1 MYTPRGSLIPREVET
16 PKELQLRVTPVE
28 LKFQDTMAGKV
39 YRQSITVR
47 NLGRSNQKIRFLEPV
62 KPQFKLVFPSVDK
75 EIASGLQMTAMVEYH
90 PNKNE
95 DISDQLLIAV
105 GNKAVEVPLIGL
117 IPACKL
123 EIKPDVDFGTL
134 VANSKVYSKEVK
146 IINRGKAPGKFTTLY
161 QGQLPIV
168 IFPTNGIV
176 EPKSSKIIKVEFCAD
191 QPSLVNEVAKVSLQG
206 RPDIFLNIRVRV
218 VEQILELLNL
228 TGNQKVECIHFGS
241 AFFGTSKI
249 EHALLYNNSPEII
262 NWVAII
268 QNDSVGEELGTNI
281 QQRTDVAINNLAF
294 IRQIKNMDITTFI
307 SCVPNEGRLSP
318 YQKTKITFCFSPKII
333 TEGKKDYDPSHRQ
346 DYAVFLRFDTVGSK
360 DGFLRD
366 DNSKTI
372 KNEQLQKLEL
382 ALTGSGLP
390 VLMQFNSGSFL
401 TFPTCSFGE
410 CSKISFIME
419 NRSKSLPVMYHFR
432 KTANFRVRPE
442 RGSVDEGCMQ
452 KVTCSFMPH
461 QIGVFTVKQFID
473 FIGPVADKNF
483 QSLLLRPFYHIHLVF
498 KGACK
503 ISNKKVVFQI
513 NPGISPIA
521 TNPTGQF
528 VVKDLTTYKECAPVA
543 MLQSALTTIHNHQS
557 SKGSVQDALIAFPN
571 DRTASIRPGDQE
583 KHFRTIFTKVPRHNY
598 VDTEFTYTDSEV
610 LEKKAHEDYY
620 KNYIDSLRNARLK
633 KKAEVEDVYAYDD
646 LDIGLCPASGMKS
659 PALLQSDLEVVV
671 PPLIQCEVKP
681 YQPLCTRNMESKEAK
696 ALGRK
701 VLKALKSHPTTLS
714 EKRDC
719 KLILTPKQIHQV
731 IVGPSV
737 LNFGDICVNSIN
749 THRLHVVN
757 MLPKYILIHLDANLK
772 ELQKTKQFSY
782 VIPPSSSTHISITF
796 QSPTAGKFWKSF
808 TFRVNN
814 IPGGHLLVRAIVMPV
829 RLELSSDEVVL
840 KPHGFLLKTCF
851 RETVTLHNRQN
862 YRVHFEWIPVCT
874 EEGVSFSIRPSKG
887 IVEPFSSLECEVTW
901 LPGFSAPDR
910 GEFTLQVDE
919 GNTMTLKCVA
929 HRGNTK
935 VLFLEPRILFNNS
948 PQGLT
953 TWKKVILHNVGQN
966 HAYFKVC
973 SKSLMSIINI
983 VPSEGIIP
991 FGGLTVVT
999 ITCTPTMAEKFDTI
1013 AKVAIR
1019 HATDIELRIGGTA
1032 EVASIEIK
1040 PDTFIFGGTFLGGT
1054 QIIPFFVKNK
1064 GITRAR
1070 VEFNLEGHLYFSVV
1084 FKHKTGKHKDP
1095 AFPDRYYLELEAK
1108 TSMECGIAFAPKE
1121 VTTYE
1126 FDFDIHINFFE
1137 SSKIYTQC
1145 HLSKSPV
1152 PRVPLIRPCH
1162 VQATVLQAPV
1172 KLSRTQFIF
1181 DIPPYAVRYKKRVSK
1196 TQHII
1201 LHNFSKRKVE
1211 WCFDITNAEKLFKDG
1226 IFEFNLLNGIL
1237 LPNEEYKVYL
1247 RFCPTHAVKYTA
1259 YVPVRLN
1266 KSPVCYQML
1275 HLIGELKLPKLSFDR
1290 AFMFF
1295 TPVPLDVAS
1304 VMDVNILPQSYYRE
1318 SSIKVVIPP
1327 ASLLGIDEE
1336 IHPLTVSYPKGTVI
1350 EASLDGINTELICR
1364 FSFKSS
1370 KPLTIVTTVLF
1381 CDDRNCRFSLPVIAT
1396 AENCILTTYPYLAFH
1411 IDEENITVR
1420 NEKDPSPVKTK
1431 KHVSL
1436 PSEKDGLSSP
1446 APSKCEDAES
1456 ANRFFIGIEATPG
1469 KVNLAKSEKPKKKG
1483 DKSMGKEEENKKFCP
1498 DPGTK
1503 AYDFIQKVVN
1513 AAETWFSLFGWPE
1526 GPHSLSVPE
1535 SIRRDVSKM
1544 QAFGSISLD
1553 QKHAKANNFL
1563 RYTKTI
1569 YDVIRHLSG
1578 KMPNGVNSSQSL
1590 PVDYIEKLIQLH
1602 LQHSSLLDFL
1612 RDRGAYVSYIQPEY
1626 LFEPEDYKKW
1636 VEMREKRYVII
1647 NMTEFEAWSQRA
1659 WTDVLLQ
1666 IYKVLIL
1673 SHIVP
1678 HSIDDLPPIN
1688 MRKSPK
1694 VNPCFVESNVYSDSE
1709 RILLSWLNTNYENA
1723 RHIVWKNCKKGIPSE
1738 RWVLNFDKHLS
1749 DGLVFATVLGA
1760 YCPFL
1765 IEPYFKNMY
1774 TQPKGSEQCFH
1785 NCAVVVDSLR
1795 EIGFNIGIQA
1805 SDICDYNPILMLM
1818 LCVYMY
1824 ERLPTYLPK
1833 MLVTFQCT
1841 LHDTVKRKVLVKN
1854 SSSKKL
1860 VYNATIIGRD
1870 AADFTIST
1878 TDNIVTV
1885 PPKDEIQITVKF
1897 NSRFLH
1903 PAKASLILISTPNM
1917 AVGGTTM
1924 IFALKGEVRKFNP
1937 MKIIR
1942 CKSPCYTWK
1951 EITVNVKNP
1960 FHTAGDFN
1968 AILVESST
1976 FICFTSQL
1984 NASGHSYTN
1993 DSGNSSEQDTAP
2005 KTLKTSIRS
2014 SFIREFFCPSP
2025 TVHLGAGPKGT
2036 SSLELSFVPFDMQ
2049 IRYCVIILSNKM
2061 IGELVYVVEGKGMAP
2076 LPSRLPAMT
2085 SLNLYDYTCSPEGRL
2100 DEDNPVLYL
2109 KCKPCHTLDVDLI
2122 LPLTNEAKEKA
2133 LAFAARQQMSD
2144 VEYQRRLITGTLESS
2159 SIRVAI
2165 AILGLT
2171 RVETCMLFNISKLK
2185 QPKFVLYATEVSLP
2199 GYFYVPKEIHIPQYP
2214 ERQAK
2219 GLKPV
2224 IKKVPEGS
2232 FPVALKFAPL
2242 CPGRYPC
2249 KILLTSRYD
2258 VRVYYIEGVV
2268 SDECPETRF
2277 DFETPAFEALTQNI
2291 PIMNRTMN
2299 DWRCHVII
2307 EGECFYGPPD
2317 FSVKSGETAQYP
2329 LTFKPHLECEVMGK
2343 LTVQNKI
2350 DGMEHVFAM
2359 KGIGRRPVAL
2369 ECIIAHCQV
2378 GIPED
2383 RIIMVPNHTKNI
2395 VTFKVSS
2402 NVPIVWGQQSITIE
2416 PGSVI
2421 PYVLHISS
2429 WKRGVFKGKLSFSIK
2444 KSCQDDDCERDS
2456 DEDQYQHDIQDQDG
2470 VSFFQKLSEKSIKLD
2485 KAGLDDDGGTVQV
2498 WYNLEIHIYPGEP
2511 VNIIEMKCVAMETTC
2526 FEIPLRNAKETTL
2539 QIEVLLSDPTLS
2551 GIKKFVL
2558 NPEECIDYTVCY
2570 TPAATGCK
2578 EESIIFQP
2586 DKVLEFWYVLKFT
2599 VEFPDPIKL
2608 PEMQCDLGKFII
2620 QNFPLVN
2627 PTHETLELQ
2636 VRNSNPDNFLLDS
2649 HKLPLII
2656 LPRSTERIRVRFCPS
2671 SLGRA
2676 SHQATLTFY
2685 CAQFEEWKFLLSGI
2699 GLFPQPLEIERI
2711 TTYLQQL
2718 ASLAITFK
2726 NPTDEHVLIDV
2737 ILTNREMPKN
2747 LTLGIQCDSFLI
2759 ETTAFKL
2766 SLDYSHGIELPPR
2779 GIIPI
2784 PVCFVPKVMKL
2795 KKTMAVVQMRKAN
2808 GKNWPIDNFD
2818 ELSPDMKRMMG
2829 IHRGEI
2835 QTIRWIYPILGLP
2848 QAKHDEFPP
2857 AVIKCQSRK
2866 RIEKELQVTITGDF
2880 IGDHPILNVSD
2891 FVVIPKKRSY
2901 ASYEDIDGIPIKREF
2916 EYEIIYESEEVRT
2929 ELQPSVAIFL
2939 MKKSYNIKTQV
2950 ITLDFN
2956 LIFSPKKPMK
2966 SQIILKIECITD
2978 GIWNFPVTLIATEP
2992 EVDDVINIEGKG
3004 LFKEAVTEFWLSG
3017 RKRYSDDFVAYFLP
3031 DSDPEFFVKPES
3043 GEIPPFDSDGIT
3055 LIVGF
3060 KPHMYGRKYKAR
3072 LVIQTADMYYL
3083 YAVNGLPQSTKS
3095 PKNVKAKID
3104 ATNKKFDD
3112 RPVTQHR
3119 FIQEN
3124 NNMVRTGVSSTIKGA
3139 SWMLNDK

>member
-1 MYTPRGSLIPREVET
+1 MNKSRGFLIPREVET
-16 PKELQLRVTPVE
+16 PKELQLRVTPME
-28 LKFQDTMAGKV
+28 LKFKDTMVGKV
-39 YRQSITVR
+39 YRQSITVH
-47 NLGRSNQKIRFLEPV
+47 NVGRSNQKIRFLEPV

-75 EIASGLQMTAMVEYH
+75 EIASGLQMTAVVEYH

-95 DISDQLLIAV
+95 NISDQLLIAV
-105 GNKAVEVPLIGL
+105 GNKAIEIPLIGL
-117 IPACKL
+117 IPVCQL

-146 IINRGKAPGKFTTLY
+146 IINRGKAAGKFAALY
-161 QGQLPIV
+161 QGQFPIV

-176 EPKSSKIIKVEFCAD
+176 EPMSSKIIKVDFCAD

-206 RPDIFLNIRVRV
+206 HPDIFLNIRVRV

-228 TGNQKVECIHFGS
+228 SGNQKVECIHFGS

-249 EHALLYNNSPEII
+249 EHALLYNNSPEPI

-268 QNDSVGEELGTNI
+268 QNDSVGEELGTNT

-307 SCVPNEGRLSP
+307 SCVPNEGRLLP

-346 DYAVFLRFDTVGSK
+346 DYAVFLRFESVGSK

-366 DNSKTI
+366 NDSKTI

-390 VLMQFNSGSFL
+390 VLVQFNSGNFL

-410 CSKISFIME
+410 CSKISFNME
-419 NRSKSLPVMYHFR
+419 NRSKSLPVMYRFR
-432 KTANFRVRPE
+432 KTAHFRIRPE

-452 KVTCSFMPH
+452 KVTSSFIPH
-461 QIGVFTVKQFID
+461 QIGVFKVKQFID
-473 FIGPVADKNF
+473 FIGPVADKNY
-483 QSLLLRPFYHIHLVF
+483 QSLSLRPFYNIHLVF

-528 VVKDLTTYKECAPVA
+528 LVKDLTTYKESAPVA

-557 SKGSVQDALIAFPN
+557 SKEAAEGVLVAFPN
-571 DRTASIRPGDQE
+571 DRTASIRPGDPE
-583 KHFRTIFTKVPRHNY
+583 KHFRTIFTKIPRHNY
-598 VDTEFTYTDSEV
+598 VDTEFAYTDSEI
-610 LEKKAHEDYY
+610 LHKKAHDDYY
-620 KNYIDSLRNARLK
+620 RKYIDSLRNARLK
-633 KKAEVEDVYAYDD
+633 KQAGKSKEDVYAYDSV
-646 LDIGLCPASGMKS
+646 DIGIYPTSGMKS
-659 PALLQSDLEVVV
+659 PKLLQSNLEVMV
-671 PPLIQCEVKP
+671 PRLIQCNVKP
-681 YQPLCTRNMESKEAK
+681 YQLLCTRNIESKEAM

-701 VLKALKSHPTTLS
+701 VLKALKSFPSTFS

-731 IVGPSV
+731 IIGPSV

-749 THRLHVVN
+749 THQLHVVN
-757 MLPKYILIHLDANLK
+757 MLPKYILIHLDVNLK

-782 VIPPSSSTHISITF
+782 VIPPSSNTHISVTF

-829 RLELSSDEVVL
+829 RLELSSNEVVL

-862 YRVHFEWIPVCT
+862 YVVHFEWIPVST
-874 EEGVSFSIRPSKG
+874 EEGESFFIRPSKG

-901 LPGFSAPDR
+901 LPGFSSPDR

-935 VLFLEPRILFNNS
+935 VLFLEPRILFNNI

-953 TWKKVILHNVGQN
+953 TLKKVILHNVGQN
-966 HAYFKVC
+966 HAYFK
-973 SKSLMSIINI
+973 I
-983 VPSEGIIP
+983 
-991 FGGLTVVT
+991 
-999 ITCTPTMAEKFDTI
+999 
-1013 AKVAIR
+1013 AIR
-1019 HATDIELRIGGTA
+1019 HATDIDLRIGGTA
-1032 EVASIEIK
+1032 EVASVEIK

-1054 QIIPFFVKNK
+1054 QIIPFFVKNE
-1064 GITRAR
+1064 GTTRAR
-1070 VEFNLEGHLYFSVV
+1070 VEFNLEGHLYFSMV

-1095 AFPDRYYLELEAK
+1095 AFPDRYYLELEPK
-1108 TSMECGIAFAPKE
+1108 TSMGCGIAFAPKE

-1126 FDFDIHINFFE
+1126 FDFDVRVNFFE
-1137 SSKIYTQC
+1137 SSKLYTQY

-1172 KLSRTQFIF
+1172 KLSKTQFIF

-1196 TQHII
+1196 TQYII

-1211 WCFDITNAEKLFKDG
+1211 WCFDISNAEKLFKDG
-1226 IFEFNLLNGIL
+1226 IFEFNLVNGIL
-1237 LPNEEYKVYL
+1237 QPNEEYKVYL
-1247 RFCPTHAVKYTA
+1247 RFCPTHPVKYTA

-1266 KSPVCYQML
+1266 NSPVCYQML
-1275 HLIGELKLPKLSFDR
+1275 HLTGELKLPKISLDR
-1290 AFMFF
+1290 AFMYF
-1295 TPVPLDVAS
+1295 TPVPLNVAS

-1318 SSIKVVIPP
+1318 SSIKVVIPS
-1327 ASLLGIDEE
+1327 ASLLGIDGDTD
-1336 IHPLTVSYPKGTVI
+1336 PLTVSFPKGTVI
-1350 EASLDGINTELICR
+1350 EASLDGVNTELICR
-1364 FSFKSS
+1364 FSFISS

-1381 CDDRNCRFSLPVIAT
+1381 CDDRNCRLSLPVIAT

-1411 IDEENITVR
+1411 LDEENITVR
-1420 NEKDPSPVKTK
+1420 N
-1431 KHVSL
+1431 
-1436 PSEKDGLSSP
+1436 
-1446 APSKCEDAES
+1446 
-1456 ANRFFIGIEATPG
+1456 GIEATPE
-1469 KVNLAKSEKPKKKG
+1469 KTSLSKSEKPKRKG
-1483 DKSMGKEEENKKFCP
+1483 TKLMEKEEENKKFCP

-1513 AAETWFSLFGWPE
+1513 AVETWFSLFGWPD

-1544 QAFGSISLD
+1544 QAVGSISLD

-1578 KMPNGVNSSQSL
+1578 IMPDGVNSSQSL
-1590 PVDYIEKLIQLH
+1590 PVDYIEKLVQLH

-1612 RDRGAYVSYIQPEY
+1612 RDRGAYVTYIQPEF

-1636 VEMREKRYVII
+1636 VEMREKPECSSLPKEKQHII
-1647 NMTEFEAWSQRA
+1647 LDMTEFEAWSQRA

-1673 SHIVP
+1673 SQIGP
-1678 HSIDDLPPIN
+1678 HSIDDLPFIY
-1688 MRKSPK
+1688 MKKSLK

-1709 RILLSWLNTNYENA
+1709 RILLSWLNTNYENG
-1723 RHIVWKNCKKGIPSE
+1723 RHFVWKHCKKGIPSE

-1774 TQPKGSEQCFH
+1774 TQPKGSEQYFH
-1785 NCAVVVDSLR
+1785 NCVLVVNSFR

-1870 AADFTIST
+1870 AADFSISA
-1878 TDNIVTV
+1878 TDNIVIV

-1903 PAKASLILISTPNM
+1903 PAKASLILISIPNM

-1937 MKIIR
+1937 IKIIK

-1976 FICFTSQL
+1976 FICLTSQL
-1984 NASGHSYTN
+1984 NATGQSVHFKPQGDSEN
-1993 DSGNSSEQDTAP
+1993 DSEQDAVP

-2036 SSLELSFVPFDMQ
+2036 TSLELSFVPFDMQ
-2049 IRYCVIILSNKM
+2049 IRYCIIILSNKK
-2061 IGELVYVVEGKGMAP
+2061 IGELVYVVEGNGMAP
-2076 LPSRLPAMT
+2076 LPSKMPAMT
-2085 SLNLYDYTCSPEGRL
+2085 SLNVYDYTCSPEEL
-2100 DEDNPVLYL
+2100 DLDNPVLYL
-2109 KCKPCHTLDVDLI
+2109 KCKPCHTLDIDLI

-2144 VEYQRRLITGTLESS
+2144 IEYQRRSITGTLESS

-2185 QPKFVLYATEVSLP
+2185 QPKSILYATEVSLP
-2199 GYFYVPKEIHIPQYP
+2199 GYFYVPKDIHIPQYP
-2214 ERQAK
+2214 ERQAN
-2219 GLKPV
+2219 GLKE
-2224 IKKVPEGS
+2224 VPEGS
-2232 FPVALKFAPL
+2232 FLVALKFAPL

-2277 DFETPAFEALTQNI
+2277 DFETPAFQALTQNI
-2291 PIMNRTMN
+2291 PIINRTMN
-2299 DWRCHVII
+2299 DWKCQVKV
-2307 EGECFYGPPD
+2307 EGECFYGPFD

-2329 LTFKPHLECEVMGK
+2329 LTFKPHLECEVTGK
-2343 LTVQNKI
+2343 LTLHNKI

-2359 KGIGRRPVAL
+2359 KGIGKKPVAL
-2369 ECIIAHCQV
+2369 ESIIAHCQV

-2395 VTFKVSS
+2395 VTFKASS
-2402 NVPIVWGQQSITIE
+2402 NIPIVWGQQSITIR
-2416 PGSVI
+2416 PGNVI

-2429 WKRGVFKGKLSFSIK
+2429 WKRGVFK
-2444 KSCQDDDCERDS
+2444 DADA
-2456 DEDQYQHDIQDQDG
+2456 DG
-2470 VSFFQKLSEKSIKLD
+2470 S
-2485 KAGLDDDGGTVQV
+2485 TVLV
-2498 WYNLEIHIYPGEP
+2498 WYNLEIYISPGEP

-2526 FEIPLRNAKETTL
+2526 FEIPLRNAKDTTL
-2539 QIEVLLSDPTLS
+2539 QIEVILSNPTLS

-2558 NPEECIDYTVCY
+2558 NPEECIDYTLCY

-2599 VEFPDPIKL
+2599 VEVPDPIKL
-2608 PEMQCDLGKFII
+2608 PEMQCDLGKFSI

-2627 PTHETLELQ
+2627 PTHEAIELQ
-2636 VRNSNPDNFLLDS
+2636 VKNTNPDNFVMDS
-2649 HKLPLII
+2649 HKLPLI
-2656 LPRSTERIRVRFCPS
+2656 LPPCSTERIRVRFCPS
-2671 SLGRA
+2671 ALGRA
-2676 SHQATLTFY
+2676 GHQAVLTFY
-2685 CAQFEEWKFLLSGI
+2685 CAQFEEWKFFLSGI
-2699 GLFPQPLEIERI
+2699 GLFPQPLDIERV
-2711 TTYLQQL
+2711 TTYLQQR

-2726 NPTDEHVLIDV
+2726 NPTDEHVLINV
-2737 ILTNREMPKN
+2737 ILTSREMPKN

-2759 ETTAFKL
+2759 ETSAFKL
-2766 SLDYSHGIELPPR
+2766 NLEYSHGIELPPK

-2784 PVCFVPKVMKL
+2784 PVCFNPRVMKL
-2795 KKTMAVVQMRKAN
+2795 RKTMAIVQMRRAN

-2818 ELSPDMKRMMG
+2818 ELSPEMKRMMG
-2829 IHRGEI
+2829 VHGGEI
-2835 QTIRWIYPILGLP
+2835 QAIRFIYPILGLP

-2866 RIEKELQVTITGDF
+2866 RVEKEVQVTITGDF
-2880 IGDHPILNVSD
+2880 IRDHPILNVSD

-2916 EYEIIYESEEVRT
+2916 EYEIVYESNDVKAD
-2929 ELQPSVAIFL
+2929 LQPSVAIYL
-2939 MKKSYNIKTQV
+2939 TKRAYNIKTQI

-2956 LIFSPKKPMK
+2956 MIFSPKKPLK

-2978 GIWNFPVTLIATEP
+2978 GIWNFPITLIATEP

-3004 LFKEAVTEFWLSG
+3004 LFKEAITEFWLSG
-3017 RKRYSDDFVAYFLP
+3017 RKRYADEFVAYFLP

-3060 KPHMYGRKYKAR
+3060 KPHMYGKKYKAK

-3083 YAVNGLPQSTKS
+3083 YAVNGLPERTKS
-3095 PKNVKAKID
+3095 PKNVKAKVD
-3104 ATNKKFDD
+3104 ATNKKYDD
-3112 RPVTQHR
+3112 RPVIQHH
-3119 FIQEN
+3119 FIKEN
-3124 NNMVRTGVSSTIKGA
+3124 SNIIRTGVSSTIKGA
-3139 SWMLNDK
+3139 PLMMKNK